1 MFLIS
6 CRIPVQKLFFKIW
19 PFFMFVS
26 LGAHH
31 TIYHVIRMVSTK
43 GNLIVIMFSENALK
57 WSVTRRNLDN
67 FR

>member
-1 MFLIS
+1 
-6 CRIPVQKLFFKIW
+6 
-19 PFFMFVS
+19 MFVS